1 MKNINFSQQE
11 KNFLKP
17 VLDFAKTKKVKLYL
31 VGGILR
37 DKLIGRQKQNP
48 DFDFC
53 LKRRSISFG
62 RQLAKKMSAG
72 FVVLDEEHGACRVV
86 KKSGAGFCTFDFSDF
101 RGQTLEIDLLHR
113 DFTVNTLA
121 LELEKV
127 FSGAGG
133 LIDLHGAQEGLK
145 KKIIAIAHKSSF
157 SEDPLRILRAFSYA
171 CILGFSIDKQTLI
184 LAKKER
190 SKLAKVSFERIREE
204 LFKILD
210 SKNSYDYIVMLDELK
225 VIELLFPEFKSMRG
239 IGQGPYHHLDV
250 WQHTLESLR
259 QMDMLFK
266 QTKNDQIKAYLEE
279 VISGERSR
287 RAILKL
293 AALLHDIGK
302 PKALRYEEGK
312 TIFHG
317 HEWMGVKPT
326 EEVAKRLKLSNDEI
340 SVLRKI
346 VRHHLRPGFLADHE
360 VLTSRAK
367 FRFFR
372 DAGSEAVS
380 TLLMSVADQRATKG
394 PLTTPESRAKHEKV
408 VFGLIRESFR
418 KAKEKKPQRLVN
430 GDDLIRKFKL
440 EPSPL
445 IGKIL
450 SELEELQAIGKVKT
464 KEDALKAAKKMIRS

>member
-1 MKNINFSQQE
+1 MKPITFTQKE
-11 KNFLKP
+11 KDLLKP
-17 VLDFAKTKKVKLYL
+17 VLNFARLKKAKLYL

-37 DKLIGRQKQNP
+37 DKLIGREKANL

-53 LKRRSISFG
+53 LKWHAISFG
-62 RQLAKKMSAG
+62 RQLAKSLFAG

-86 KKSGAGFCTFDFSDF
+86 KKLDGGFCTFDFSDF
-101 RGQTLEIDLLHR
+101 RGETLEIDLLHR

-121 LELEKV
+121 LELEKA
-127 FSGAGG
+127 FSVACD
-133 LIDLHGAQEGLK
+133 LIDCHGAQEDLK
-145 KKIIAIAHKSSF
+145 KKIIRVAHKSSF

-171 CILGFSIDKQTLI
+171 CMLGFSIDKETFA

-190 SKLAKVSFERIREE
+190 AKLSKISFERIRDE

-210 SKNSYDYIVMLDELK
+210 SKNSYDYIVMLDEQK
-225 VIELLFPEFKSMRG
+225 IIEILFPELKSMRG

-259 QMDMLFK
+259 QMDLLFK
-266 QTKNDQIKAYLEE
+266 QTKNEEIKAYLEE
-279 VISGERSR
+279 TISAERKR
-287 RAILKL
+287 RAVLKL

-317 HEWMGVKPT
+317 HEWMGIKPT
-326 EEVAKRLKLSNDEI
+326 EEIAKRLKLANDEI

-346 VRHHLRPGFLADHE
+346 VRHHLRPGFLAGHE

-367 FRFFR
+367 FRYFR
-372 DAGSEAVS
+372 DAGNEAVS
-380 TLLMSVADQRATKG
+380 TLLMSIADQRATKG

-408 VFGLIRESFR
+408 VFGLIREFYR
-418 KAKEKKPQRLVN
+418 KAKEKKPNRLIN

-440 EPSPL
+440 GPSPL

-450 SELEELQAIGKVKT
+450 AELEELQAIGKVKT
-464 KEDALKAAKKMIRS
+464 KKDALKAAKKMVL

>member
-1 MKNINFSQQE
+1 MKPIIFTQQE
-11 KNFLKP
+11 KSFLKP
-17 VLDFAKTKKVKLYL
+17 VLDFAKVKKAKLYL

-37 DKLIGRQKQNP
+37 DKLIGRQKANL

-53 LKRRSISFG
+53 LKRYAISFG
-62 RQLAKKMSAG
+62 RQLAKRMSAG
-72 FVVLDEEHGACRVV
+72 FVVLDEQHGACRVV
-86 KKSGAGFCTFDFSDF
+86 KKLGGGFCTFDFSDF
-101 RGQTLEIDLLHR
+101 RGETLEIDLLHR

-121 LELEKV
+121 MELEKV
-127 FSGAGG
+127 FSGACD
-133 LIDLHGAQEGLK
+133 LIDCYGAQGDIK

-171 CILGFSIDKQTLI
+171 CILGFSIDKQTFA
-184 LAKKER
+184 LAKKEK
-190 SKLAKVSFERIREE
+190 SKLTKVSFERIRDE

-210 SKNSYDYIVMLDELK
+210 SKNSYNYIAMLDEQK
-225 VIELLFPEFKSMRG
+225 IIEILFPELKSMRG

-259 QMDMLFK
+259 QMDLLFK
-266 QTKNDQIKAYLEE
+266 QTKNEEIKAYLEE
-279 VISGERSR
+279 IISAERKR
-287 RAILKL
+287 RAVLKL

-317 HEWMGVKPT
+317 HEWMGIKPT
-326 EEVAKRLKLSNDEI
+326 EEIAKRLKLSNDEI

-367 FRFFR
+367 FRYFR
-372 DAGSEAVS
+372 DAGNESVS
-380 TLLMSVADQRATKG
+380 TLLMSIADQRATKG

-418 KAKEKKPQRLVN
+418 KAKEKKPARLIN
-430 GDDLIRKFKL
+430 GDDLIREFKL

-445 IGKIL
+445 FGKIL
-450 SELEELQAIGKVKT
+450 SEIEELQAIGKVKT
-464 KEDALKAAKKMIRS
+464 KIDALKAAKKMVL

>member
-1 MKNINFSQQE
+1 MKSITFTQQE
-11 KNFLKP
+11 KDLLKP

-37 DKLIGRQKQNP
+37 DKLIGRKKANL

-53 LKRRSISFG
+53 LKWHAISFG
-62 RQLAKKMSAG
+62 RQLAKRMSAG

-86 KKSGAGFCTFDFSDF
+86 KKSGNGFCTFDFSDF
-101 RGQTLEIDLLHR
+101 RGETLEIDLLHR

-121 LELEKV
+121 LELEKA
-127 FSGAGG
+127 FGEKCE
-133 LIDLHGAQEGLK
+133 LIDCHGAREDLK
-145 KKIIAIAHKSSF
+145 KKIIAIAHKNSF

-171 CILGFSIDKQTLI
+171 CMLGFSIDKETFV

-190 SKLAKVSFERIREE
+190 AKLSKVSFERIRDE

-210 SKNSYDYIVMLDELK
+210 SKNSYDYIAMLDEQK
-225 VIELLFPEFKSMRG
+225 IIEILFPELKSMRG

-259 QMDMLFK
+259 HMDLLFK
-266 QTKNDQIKAYLEE
+266 QTKNEEIKAYLEE
-279 VISGERSR
+279 IISADRKR
-287 RAILKL
+287 RAVLKL

-317 HEWMGVKPT
+317 HEWMGIKPT
-326 EEVAKRLKLSNDEI
+326 EEIAKRLKLSNDEI

-367 FRFFR
+367 FRYFR
-372 DAGSEAVS
+372 DAGNEAVS
-380 TLLMSVADQRATKG
+380 TLLMSIADQRATKG

-408 VFGLIRESFR
+408 VFSLIREFYR
-418 KAKEKKPQRLVN
+418 KAKEKKPERLVN

-464 KEDALKAAKKMIRS
+464 KIDALKAAKKMVL